1 MTDQTLQRPVRVML
15 VEDHADFRG
24 VMASLV
30 DRQPGLEVVAQA
42 GSLAEARRQA
52 ASVGCDVAVLDLG
65 LPDGNGAD
73 LIAQLREVC
82 LGSAV
87 LILSASLDA
96 ANLARTREA
105 GADEVLEKF
114 EDPAKVME
122 AIRRLGGNG

>member
-1 MTDQTLQRPVRVML
+1 MTDQTLERPVRVML

-24 VMASLV
+24 VMALLV

-42 GSLAEARRQA
+42 GSLAEARRHA
-52 ASVGCDVAVLDLG
+52 ASVGCDVAVLDLS

-82 LGSAV
+82 PGSAV

-114 EDPAKVME
+114 EDPAKVIE
-122 AIRRLGGNG
+122 AIRRLGNG

>member
-1 MTDQTLQRPVRVML
+1 MTDQTLERPVRVML

-24 VMASLV
+24 VMALLV
-30 DRQPGLEVVAQA
+30 DRQSGLEVVAQA
-42 GSLAEARRQA
+42 GALVEARRQA

-82 LGSAV
+82 PGSAV
-87 LILSASLDA
+87 LILRASLDA

-114 EDPAKVME
+114 EDPAKVIE

>member
-1 MTDQTLQRPVRVML
+1 MADQTLERWVRVML

-42 GSLAEARRQA
+42 GSLVEARRQA

-82 LGSAV
+82 PGSAV

-96 ANLARTREA
+96 ANLARTHEA

-114 EDPAKVME
+114 EDPVEVIE
-122 AIRRLGGNG
+122 AIRRLGNG

>member
-1 MTDQTLQRPVRVML
+1 MTDHTLERPVRVML

-24 VMASLV
+24 VMALLV

-42 GSLAEARRQA
+42 GSLVEARRHA

-82 LGSAV
+82 PGSAV

-114 EDPAKVME
+114 EEPAKVIE
-122 AIRRLGGNG
+122 AIRRLGNG